1 MQFVNY
7 VGYKNHGSRKI
18 ISLLYDCRTEVIGG
32 SQRLVLGMFTVNSAM
47 GTISAGQSQ
56 LITVDCIADDKP
68 GYREE
73 ILTIEVSDRPKDSPA
88 LNYKICG
95 EVLQPEINTVDVASI
110 FEEHRIVRRL
120 GVLGQ
125 HQFHEEDCVGVYGEE
140 QKRFVFKSVIVGQA
154 AKARFKISNFNKV
167 CIRILSTYMWL
178 CLYL

>member
-1 MQFVNY
+1 M
-7 VGYKNHGSRKI
+7 
-18 ISLLYDCRTEVIGG
+18 IGG

-73 ILTIEVSDRPKDSPA
+73 VLTIEVSDRPKDSPA

-95 EVLQPEINTVDVASI
+95 EVLQPEINTLDVASI

-120 GVLGQ
+120 GVLRE
-125 HQFHEEDCVGVYGEE
+125 HQFHGVDCVGVYGEE
-140 QKRFVFKSVIVGQA
+140 ERRFVFKSVTVGQS
-154 AKARFKISNFNKV
+154 AKARFKISNYNKV
-167 CIRILSTYMWL
+167 CIICIYVYIIMWA
-178 CLYL
+178 CMDVVSCVYRQ

>member
-1 MQFVNY
+1 MCLFH
-7 VGYKNHGSRKI
+7 NHN
-18 ISLLYDCRTEVIGG
+18 RTEVIGG
-32 SQRLVLGMFTVNSAM
+32 SQRLVLGMFTISSAM
-47 GTISAGQSQ
+47 GTILAGQSQ

-73 ILTIEVSDRPKDSPA
+73 VLTIEVSDRPKDSLP

-110 FEEHRIVRRL
+110 FEEHRVVKHL

-125 HQFHEEDCVGVYGEE
+125 YQFHEEDCVGVYGEE
-140 QKRFVFKSVIVGQA
+140 QKRFVFKSVIVGQT

-167 CIRILSTYMWL
+167 CIYTD
-178 CLYL
+178 LYVQSFCVYYIVCCTSV